1 MARPKVIAIQGNGIL
16 DYFWMEKKNII
27 DCPRIRST
35 KSKQKNMNRTIFSL
49 ERKTKS
55 SKLGAYYE
63 LTEEI
68 EWKSKRVQTYW

>member
-35 KSKQKNMNRTIFSL
+35 KSKQKNMNRTSN
-49 ERKTKS
+49 ER
-55 SKLGAYYE
+55 AYQPKE
-63 LTEEI
+63 
-68 EWKSKRVQTYW
+68 KQRVQNQVPTMS